1 MVAVRADPGVATER
15 RSADPT
21 DRRPAIVATVLA
33 AALAVGYL
41 VSPLIGQDT
50 SAQLARANFASAHP
64 LTPVDLS
71 WFGGTVQF
79 GYSLWAPWL
88 GGVVGMRLLGAITA
102 VLGAWLA
109 TRLLQRARPA
119 RPIWGGVAVAI
130 CQVADVAEG
139 RITYQCGLVCA
150 LAAVLAVLNGR
161 RVAAVPL
168 AFLAGAA
175 SPVVTLGLG
184 IVAATAALRRRFG
197 DAVVLA
203 GAGGLGSAIVAIVFA
218 DGAAMTF
225 APESA
230 IRAVLATVLVIALVP
245 RRLGVVRIGAALNLA
260 VIIAAWAV
268 SSPVGSNAQR
278 LSLLFA
284 IPIIAAV
291 VEWPGWL
298 AAGAVVVAVLA
309 QPPVMPDIA
318 RLAGAPVT
326 HESYYQPVLR
336 AIDRQGTLTGRVE
349 VPEINGHWDAAL
361 LAKHVPLARGWLRQV
376 DTELNNDV
384 FFGNGPD
391 EASYRSWLER
401 NAVQYVAVPDAQL
414 TKGGQREK
422 ALLDGGLP
430 YLRAV
435 WSDEHWAL
443 YAVQNPAPIV
453 GAPARLVSSDAA
465 RIVVEA
471 PGGTTALLRMRWFRW
486 TTLGPASSGCIAD
499 DHGQV
504 RLHTDPGRGLVRYVI
519 SSSADPFKSAAA
531 RGHCP

>member
-1 MVAVRADPGVATER
+1 VVAVRAGTDVAAER
-15 RSADPT
+15 RSADPV

-41 VSPLIGQDT
+41 VSPLTGQDT
-50 SAQLARANFASAHP
+50 SAQLARADFAKAHP
-64 LTPVDLS
+64 LVPVDLS

-88 GGVVGMRLLGAITA
+88 GGVVGIRLLGAIAA
-102 VLGAWLA
+102 VLGTWLA

-119 RPIWGGVAVAI
+119 RPMGCGVAVAI
-130 CQVADVAEG
+130 CQVADLAVG

-175 SPVVTLGLG
+175 SPVVTIGLG

-197 DAVVLA
+197 DAALLA
-203 GAGGLGSAIVAIVFA
+203 VAGGLGTAIVAVVFG
-218 DGAAMTF
+218 DGGTMTF
-225 APESA
+225 VPESV

-245 RRLGVVRIGAALNLA
+245 RRHEVIRIGAALNLA
-260 VIIAAWAV
+260 VIVVAWTV
-268 SSPVGSNAQR
+268 SSPVGSNAER

-284 IPIIAAV
+284 IPIIAAF
-291 VEWPGWL
+291 VEWRAWL

-309 QPPVMPDIA
+309 QPPAMPDIA
-318 RLAGAPVT
+318 RLAGVPAS
-326 HESYYQPVLR
+326 HGSYYQPLLAAV
-336 AIDRQGTLTGRVE
+336 DRQGPLTGRVE

-361 LAKHVPLARGWLRQV
+361 LAQHVPLARGWLRQV

-384 FFGNGPD
+384 FFGDGPD
-391 EASYRSWLER
+391 AATYRSWLER
-401 NAVQYVAVPDAQL
+401 NAVQYVAVPDARL

-422 ALLDGGLP
+422 ALVEGGLP

-435 WSDEHWAL
+435 WSDQHWTL
-443 YAVQNPAPIV
+443 YAVQPAAPIV
-453 GAPARLVSSDAA
+453 DAPARMVSSDAA
-465 RIVVEA
+465 RIVVEV
-471 PGGTTALLRMRWFRW
+471 PGGATALIRIRWFRW